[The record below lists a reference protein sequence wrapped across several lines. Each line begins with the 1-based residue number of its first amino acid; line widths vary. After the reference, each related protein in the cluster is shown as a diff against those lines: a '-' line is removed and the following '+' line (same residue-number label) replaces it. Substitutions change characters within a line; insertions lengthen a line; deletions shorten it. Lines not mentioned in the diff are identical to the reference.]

1 MNADPSTTAFMALR
15 LRLRQYA
22 SRVLCS
28 EAEADDAVQELFL
41 RTWRKIPAKG
51 EAAYLFASLRNI
63 CVDSLRRRT
72 LAARHDADPGQP
84 QHESDTL
91 EDREIIERI
100 GTFVRQRLSGNVR
113 KVFEMHVYE
122 QLDYDEIAAR
132 TGSTPEA
139 VRTAMSRA
147 RKAIREYVRIL

>member
-1 MNADPSTTAFMALR
+1 MLR
-15 LRLRQYA
+15 GRGR
-22 SRVLCS
+22 R
-28 EAEADDAVQELFL
+28 AVQELFL

-51 EAAYLFASLRNI
+51 EASYLFASLRNI

-72 LAARHDADPGQP
+72 LAARHEADPEQP

>member
-72 LAARHDADPGQP
+72 LAARHDADPG
-84 QHESDTL
+84 SRSMKAT
-91 EDREIIERI
+91 RW
-100 GTFVRQRLSGNVR
+100 
-113 KVFEMHVYE
+113 
-122 QLDYDEIAAR
+122 
-132 TGSTPEA
+132 
-139 VRTAMSRA
+139 RTAKSSNASGLLSDNGFRATCARYSRCTSTNSSTTTRLRHA
-147 RKAIREYVRIL
+147 PGALPRPCAPP